1 MQRKNKVKP
10 TPSTTIEDDVD
21 LSSSPSKPSSSS
33 SSALL
38 RKNSDQI
45 NPNCETTSSKSTIPH
60 HQANNSSKKKAASVV
75 LHATVKRNTW
85 GTQPFDK
92 HWLNLDCCGF
102 VCASLT
108 YMLHAYGVYSFGWI
122 LLPPWF
128 SVMDE
133 DGYREVSC
141 AIIVFLIARWSTNYY
156 CIVSYRVGQL

>member
-1 MQRKNKVKP
+1 M
-10 TPSTTIEDDVD
+10 
-21 LSSSPSKPSSSS
+21 PSSSS
-33 SSALL
+33 LL

-45 NPNCETTSSKSTIPH
+45 NPNESPT
-60 HQANNSSKKKAASVV
+60 KKKTTAV
-75 LHATVKRNTW
+75 HATVKRNTY

-92 HWLNLDCCGF
+92 HWLNLDCCGL

-133 DGYREVSC
+133 DGYREVSRYY
-141 AIIVFLIARWSTNYY
+141 VGLLIGLNYH
-156 CIVSYRVGQL
+156 VLSYRAGKT